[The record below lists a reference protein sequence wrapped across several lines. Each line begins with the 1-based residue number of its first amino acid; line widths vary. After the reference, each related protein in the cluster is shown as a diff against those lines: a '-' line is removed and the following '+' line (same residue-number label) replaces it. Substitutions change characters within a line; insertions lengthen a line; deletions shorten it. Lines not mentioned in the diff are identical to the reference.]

1 MGIFKFVA
9 SLAGASA
16 IKVYAGVEVVKEI
29 MQHGYKISPDSKERL
44 SEIQSQNQVST
55 KRKIGNYIV
64 NFTPY
69 VNLGAS
75 YAEYVN
81 LKNEFSEIL
90 DDEERTKEK
99 FNGALVKMT
108 DEEIRIMNSLTDK
121 TDKFFYWGS
130 LMDEQPRKT
139 AIEELYGDLLN
150 DQKASTVEE
159 DTTKE
164 ENGLG
169 SLSSMLSEIF
179 GDSVKGKKGT
189 TASFLETFMDEAMA
203 ELLGTVQEQ
212 SQDEHERPKVKK
224 KGPDDSF
231 SYHRN
236 KEDK

>member
-9 SLAGASA
+9 SFAGASA

-29 MQHGYKISPDSKERL
+29 MQHGYKISPDGKERL
-44 SEIQSQNQVST
+44 KEIQSQNQVST
-55 KRKIGNYIV
+55 KRKIGNCIV

-75 YAEYVN
+75 YAGYVN
-81 LKNEFSEIL
+81 LKSEFSEIL

-108 DEEIRIMNSLTDK
+108 DEEIRVMNSLTDK

-150 DQKASTVEE
+150 EQKAPTAE
-159 DTTKE
+159 KE
-164 ENGLG
+164 TPKDENGLG
-169 SLSSMLSEIF
+169 SISSMLSEIF
-179 GDSVKGKKGT
+179 GDSIKGKKGT

-203 ELLGTVQEQ
+203 DLLGSVQES
-212 SQDEHERPKVKK
+212 SQDGQDQSKVKK
-224 KGPDDSF
+224 KGPDNSF
-231 SYHRN
+231 SYHQN

>member
-9 SLAGASA
+9 SFAGASA
-16 IKVYAGVEVVKEI
+16 IKAYAGVEVVKEI

-44 SEIQSQNQVST
+44 KEIQSQNQVST

-64 NFTPY
+64 NLTPY

-75 YAEYVN
+75 YAGYVN

-108 DEEIRIMNSLTDK
+108 DEEIKVMNSLTDK

-159 DTTKE
+159 DTPKE
-164 ENGLG
+164 ESGLG

-189 TASFLETFMDEAMA
+189 TASFLETFMDEAMT
-203 ELLGTVQEQ
+203 ELLGSIQES
-212 SQDEHERPKVKK
+212 SQDGQDQSKVKK
-224 KGPDDSF
+224 KGFDSPF
-231 SYHRN
+231 SYHQN

>member
-29 MQHGYKISPDSKERL
+29 MQHEYKISPDSKERL
-44 SEIQSQNQVST
+44 KEIQSQNQGST
-55 KRKIGNYIV
+55 KRKISNYIV

-75 YAEYVN
+75 YAGYVN

-90 DDEERTKEK
+90 ADEERTKEK

-108 DEEIRIMNSLTDK
+108 VEEIKVMNSLTDK
-121 TDKFFYWGS
+121 IDKFFYWGS

-150 DQKASTVEE
+150 DQKASTVEKE
-159 DTTKE
+159 TPKE

-203 ELLGTVQEQ
+203 ELLGSVQEQ
-212 SQDEHERPKVKK
+212 SQDEQDRPKVKK

-231 SYHRN
+231 SYRQN

>member
-9 SLAGASA
+9 SFAGASA
-16 IKVYAGVEVVKEI
+16 IKAYAGVEVVKEI

-55 KRKIGNYIV
+55 KRKIGNYVV

-75 YAEYVN
+75 YAGYVN

-90 DDEERTKEK
+90 ADEERTKEK

-108 DEEIRIMNSLTDK
+108 DEEIKVMNSLTDK
-121 TDKFFYWGS
+121 IDKFFYWGS

-150 DQKASTVEE
+150 DQKASTVEKE
-159 DTTKE
+159 TPKE

-203 ELLGTVQEQ
+203 ELLGSVQEQ
-212 SQDEHERPKVKK
+212 SQDEQDRPKVKK

-231 SYHRN
+231 SYRQN